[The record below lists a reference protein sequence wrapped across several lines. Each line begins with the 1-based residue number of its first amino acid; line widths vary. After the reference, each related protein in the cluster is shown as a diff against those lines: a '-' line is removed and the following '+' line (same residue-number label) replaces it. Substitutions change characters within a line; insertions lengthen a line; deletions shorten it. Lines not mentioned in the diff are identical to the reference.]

1 MFKNGLLVGIILFVV
16 SMTAGAAEV
25 AIEFKQGKPS
35 AKEFV
40 LAAKRTYYKR
50 NYKITSVTDDMVTG
64 VVKKYIVMEIV
75 LQDNAVIIRL
85 NKESARDIEDS
96 NNLKQKINGYLR
108 NLQRDLVYELAE
120 FIL

>member
-1 MFKNGLLVGIILFVV
+1 M
-16 SMTAGAAEV
+16 
-25 AIEFKQGKPS
+25 
-35 AKEFV
+35 